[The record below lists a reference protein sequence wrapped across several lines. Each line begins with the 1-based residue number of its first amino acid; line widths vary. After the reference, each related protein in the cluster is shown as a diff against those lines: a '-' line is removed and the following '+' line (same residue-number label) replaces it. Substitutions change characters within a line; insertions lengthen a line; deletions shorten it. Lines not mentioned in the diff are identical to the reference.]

1 MNEFMEFAVD
11 QRVNDV
17 DVAKDWV
24 IAQIENNRAAF
35 VHSLAE
41 MFASGDVPSAAL
53 TALEEGFSEWVEDHP
68 KTQELAAE
76 LREEAAEAKRESEE
90 ESELLAG
97 FGHV

>member
-1 MNEFMEFAVD
+1 MIEELARHFFQRHTIYPFA
-11 QRVNDV
+11 RPFW
-17 DVAKDWV
+17 VALNREW
-24 IAQIENNRAAF
+24 IE
-35 VHSLAE
+35 AE
-41 MFASGDVPSAAL
+41 ARRYPRFGSALRDIAL